1 MCSTVHSKCQLIQL
15 LVYFWMAKFCLLI
28 VYQTAVIFNKDVY
41 NSIISE
47 EVLKKEKVLVES
59 N

>member
-1 MCSTVHSKCQLIQL
+1 MHSKCQLSQL
-15 LVYFWMAKFCLLI
+15 LVRFWMAKFCLLI
-28 VYQTAVIFNKDVY
+28 VCQTAVMFNKDVY
-41 NSIISE
+41 NSVISE